1 MGNED
6 KQKYYN
12 MLDKRDVHNLAIMFK
27 ELSEVEEE
35 RITGFENIHTT
46 EIEEELEI

>member
-12 MLDKRDVHNLAIMFK
+12 MLDKSDVDNLATMFK
-27 ELSEVEEE
+27 GLS
-35 RITGFENIHTT
+35 
-46 EIEEELEI
+46 EIEE

>member
-12 MLDKRDVHNLAIMFK
+12 MLDKSDVYNLAIMLRNYEK
-27 ELSEVEEE
+27 
-35 RITGFENIHTT
+35 
-46 EIEEELEI
+46 